1 MARTQGSSKHADI
14 TVRVSADLKDAFEAT
29 AVAAD
34 RKADDI
40 LRDLMQAYVD
50 RRPEP
55 EEGYDEWFRRQ
66 VQESI
71 DDPRPSIP
79 HEAVI
84 EQTTDLIDRI
94 AAGIS
99 RRED

>member
-1 MARTQGSSKHADI
+1 MARTQSASKQADI
-14 TVRVSADLKDAFEAT
+14 TVRVSVDLKDAFEAMA
-29 AVAAD
+29 AVAD

-50 RRPEP
+50 QRPEP
-55 EEGYDEWFRRQ
+55 EEGYDEWFRQR

-79 HEAVI
+79 HEAAI
-84 EQTTDLIDRI
+84 ERTTALIDGI
-94 AAGIS
+94 AEGNS
-99 RRED
+99 RRDD